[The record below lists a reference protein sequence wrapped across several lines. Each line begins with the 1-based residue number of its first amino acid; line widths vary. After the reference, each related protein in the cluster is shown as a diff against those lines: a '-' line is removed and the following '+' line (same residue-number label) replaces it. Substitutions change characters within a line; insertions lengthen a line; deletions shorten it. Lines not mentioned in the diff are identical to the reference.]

1 MSRLISSLQGCA
13 ISVIYFFMNTE
24 VKFAMKKRWS
34 KWSSKHITKTRR
46 RTYSSSSMGN
56 ILEKN
61 LVNETDQIHGTGLGK
76 ERGTV
81 YRQSEFSGTVG

>member
-1 MSRLISSLQGCA
+1 
-13 ISVIYFFMNTE
+13 MNTE

-61 LVNETDQIHGTGLGK
+61 LVNESDQIHGMGLGREK
-76 ERGTV
+76 GGANV
-81 YRQSEFSGTVG
+81 YRQSEFSGTVR